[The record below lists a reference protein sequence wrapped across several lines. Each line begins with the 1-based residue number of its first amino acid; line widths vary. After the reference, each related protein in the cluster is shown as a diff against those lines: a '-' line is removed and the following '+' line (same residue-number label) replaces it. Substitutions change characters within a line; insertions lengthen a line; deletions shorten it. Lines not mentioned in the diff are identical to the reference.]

1 MKSYRLALG
10 VAMVAIAGAANAGE
24 VPLYQAIPAWVKPA
38 PAIDPAK
45 AEAPDAPPFL
55 IFDSQQRIEGDHVWQ
70 YVDSARRVGTQQM
83 LEQMGTLALPWQPD
97 KGDLMIHRV
106 EIVRGAEHIDLLKG
120 GGRFTVLRREQ
131 GLEQRSLDGVLT
143 ATMAVEGLRVGDVLR
158 LSFSTNQADG
168 ALKGRAQSYVPLM
181 MQPLNIGFGR
191 SRILWLAAT
200 PVHVQNLMDGTKPT
214 PVGKG
219 GEREVTVTLPL
230 DKAKDM
236 PGDAPFRYRQFPL
249 LETSTFAD
257 WAEVSRTMAPLFAAK
272 GLIADGSPL
281 AAEVAEIAKA
291 STDPIVRAQ
300 GALQLVQSKIRYLAL
315 GMNGGNY
322 VPQTPASTW
331 TLRYGDCK
339 AKTLLLLAILDRLG
353 IEGEAV
359 LVSAQGGDSLPRRLP
374 APGVF
379 DHVIVRATV
388 AGRILWLDGT
398 GAGARL
404 ADIGDTPGFRYVLPL
419 RVAGADLMP
428 LAIHADA
435 RPMMTV
441 AVEYD
446 DSAGIGLPTLYKARF
461 AMRGAWAD
469 QVNAGVAQ
477 ADAKTRREMASAMAN
492 QMLGEGQIGETG
504 FAYDPATGIA
514 TVTVAGIMTTR
525 WEREDKRY
533 RQTIDM
539 AVSKTTFAPD
549 RARPAWADIPVAT
562 EGPGSIVYSTRLT
575 LPDGGK
581 GFVLEGDR
589 TLPPTLAGALLSRKA
604 ELIGAVATAEDRI
617 DAVSAEIK
625 PADVAAARA
634 SFALAQARI
643 LRVLAP
649 ANYPPRWQVA
659 QAARKSGGV
668 QAIDAMFAKAIADDP
683 KEVSGYNSRASF
695 HAGIYDY
702 RAAAADMD
710 QVIAIQPDVDAYLKR
725 SRHRLMLGDVGKAL
739 ADARAALALDPSSQ
753 SAIELTAELMADT
766 GDTKGALALVQERID
781 AGGKAKTEYLAMKA
795 SAQAMA
801 GDVPGALATIDLAL
815 AEKPGTPKLMNTRCW
830 LKGTRNVALDTALRD
845 CTRAIELSDWT
856 NEALDSRA
864 MVYFRMNRMAEAL
877 ADLDA
882 VIDDEPGTWSS
893 LFLRGIIRKRTG
905 DSAGSAMD
913 LMAARMINPQVDHL
927 YARYG
932 IAG

>member
-10 VAMVAIAGAANAGE
+10 VAMVAIAGAANAGDM
-24 VPLYQAIPAWVKPA
+24 PLYQAVPAWVKPA

-70 YVDSARRVGTQQM
+70 YVDSARRVSTQQM

-97 KGDLMIHRV
+97 KGDLMIHRA
-106 EIVRGAEHIDLLKG
+106 EIVRGAERIDLLKT

-158 LSFSTNQADG
+158 LSFSTNQADA

-181 MQPLNIGFGR
+181 TQPLAVGFGR
-191 SRILWLAAT
+191 SRILWPAAT
-200 PVHVQNLMDGTKPT
+200 PVHVQNLMDGTKPA
-214 PVGKG
+214 PVAREA
-219 GEREVTVTLPL
+219 EREVTLTLPL
-230 DKAKDM
+230 EKAKDL
-236 PGDAPFRYRQFPL
+236 PGDAPLRYRQFPM
-249 LETSTFAD
+249 LEASTFAD
-257 WAEVSRTMAPLFAAK
+257 WADVSRTMAPLFAAK

-281 AAEVAEIAKA
+281 AAEVAAIAKA
-291 STDPIVRAQ
+291 SADPLMRTQ

-359 LVSAQGGDSLPRRLP
+359 LVSAQGGDSLPKRLP

-388 AGRILWLDGT
+388 AGRTLWLDGT
-398 GAGARL
+398 GTGARA
-404 ADIGDTPGFRYVLPL
+404 ADIGDTPGFRHVLPL

-428 LAIHADA
+428 LPIHADA

-477 ADAKTRREMASAMAN
+477 ADAKTRREMASAMAT
-492 QMLGEGQIGETG
+492 QMIGEGQIGDTG
-504 FAYDPATGIA
+504 FAYDPVTGIA

-562 EGPGSIVYSTRLT
+562 EGPGSIVYATRLT

-589 TLPPTLAGALLSRKA
+589 TLPPTLAGALLTRKA
-604 ELIGAVATAEDRI
+604 DLTGAVATAEDRI
-617 DAVSAEIK
+617 DSVGAEIR

-634 SFALAQARI
+634 AFAQAQARI
-643 LRVLAP
+643 LRVVAP
-649 ANYPPRWQVA
+649 VTYPPRWRVA
-659 QAARKSGGV
+659 QAAQTSGGV
-668 QAIDAMFAKAIADDP
+668 KAIDAMFARAIADDP
-683 KEVSGYNSRASF
+683 KEVTGYASRASF

-702 RAAAADMD
+702 RGAAADMD
-710 QVIAIQPDVDAYLKR
+710 QVIAIQPDITAYMNR
-725 SRHRLMLGDVGKAL
+725 ARYRDMLGNGAGAL
-739 ADARAALALDPSSQ
+739 ADAQAAVALDPSSQ
-753 SAIELTAELMADT
+753 WAVAVLANLKSDR
-766 GDTKGALALVQERID
+766 GDAAGALALAQERID
-781 AGGKAKTEYLAMKA
+781 AGGKTKADYLQLKA
-795 SAQAMA
+795 DVQAAA
-801 GDVPGALATIDLAL
+801 GDVPGALATIDAAI
-815 AEKPGTPKLMNTRCW
+815 AERPGMPGLLNGRCW
-830 LKGTRNVALDTALRD
+830 IKGTRNVALDTALKD
-845 CTRAIELSDWT
+845 CTKAIELSDST
-856 NEALDSRA
+856 TAALDSRA
-864 MVYFRMNRMAEAL
+864 MVYFRMNRMADAL
-877 ADLDA
+877 SDLDA
-882 VIDDEPGTWSS
+882 VLENDPNTAAS
-893 LFLRGIIRKRTG
+893 LFLRGVVRKRTG
-905 DSAGSAMD
+905 DAAGSAAD
-913 LMAARMINPQVDHL
+913 LMAARIINPQVDRV

-932 IAG
+932 ITA